1 MSEAI
6 RRSLCD
12 ISAEIHRFNE
22 ARRLLRDRVPD
33 GHSYVVIR
41 GDGNCMFA
49 AFSQA
54 LQALRGE
61 CVSPSCARSACVEA
75 IRGDPCL
82 SERFFDAAECN
93 AFCTRMAE
101 DGEYGDELCLQGLVA
116 HFKVRVQVVMPATP
130 PVIFGSGDDLI
141 TLAYNGFNHYD
152 VILPISPSV
161 PSVASALERGASCQ
175 GDPPA
180 SPTSGPACKQGREL
194 VLLSANITAWQSR
207 HMLFDQF
214 PAAIKC
220 FQEVRL
226 DSKRAADAVRKVRAA
241 GDRLA
246 CGGPVRAQ
254 GGVAVQACSP
264 ATALPCPSD
273 VATWYDAGRAL
284 GVAVAIADGRR
295 LLHVF
300 TVYGICGAAKD
311 PAKFAR
317 NETLL
322 ASVFAWAALYGPGPC
337 VVCGDFNID
346 PSHSPACLA
355 ACAAGGWHDLG
366 AEAGA
371 KPTFHAVRHK
381 RATASRIDAIFCNQ
395 HARPLVSD
403 FHFGHFDIPNHKAL
417 IVRFRLP
424 PFNATV
430 RVLTGSK
437 SLPTSTLDASA
448 LAALAESCLCPIQER
463 WHALLECQDVDSA
476 WDLLCRTCHRFVHAR
491 GTDTPPNSCDRGLA
505 PVVRQ
510 RLLFPPRFDNAGFSV
525 RLSRLFRLQRRI
537 QEASLARA
545 KRGFAA
551 ATLLAAIRRSFS
563 QLCVGL
569 TFSSMPHAAAQVRNE
584 THCELQLLE
593 RQRLAAWKLRMQQSW
608 AGHKR
613 DVFKWIRAHKALQ
626 AVPDF
631 VSSPY
636 GLCAA
641 PAELLKRVI
650 AKWTKIFCKYSD
662 GTSPSWAPFA
672 ERYSAYFSCHAVKLP
687 PLDPRRLQRLA
698 CGGRAAASGLDAWT
712 KEALKAWP
720 QQAWTSLCQLLDAV
734 ERTGRWPQ
742 RLLRVLVALIPKPLG
757 KSPDDLRLITIASI
771 IYRAWASARARDL
784 MPWQTAWCPQELH
797 GGVRG
802 HAAADLYLQVAVE
815 LESAFSG
822 GSPVAGILLDLSK
835 FFDHLPWDIEYGM
848 LSSFGC
854 PDRVLGPKRHLACS
868 AARWF
873 KLGSSISAPL
883 NACNGTPQGC
893 PLSILSVNA
902 LMSIWCKVLR
912 AEAPQVRAGCF
923 IDDRSLRSG
932 QAEALKTA
940 VHLTD
945 EFDSLSESV
954 SNQDKTKLLCTDLPL
969 EQELQGFMHGE
980 LPVSPVSDAPL
991 LGVNLPARAVAVC
1004 HLGRARTEAAIVV
1017 ANRVQYAP
1025 LHFEARAVC
1034 LSSAALSKWRHGLEV
1049 GGHPIDAESQLRHSV
1064 AEALGARRSHACR
1077 DVFFAICCNGSL
1089 LDPHQIRAVHTLC
1102 AVRSFLLRWPCAH
1115 ELWRGLWSARAAESF
1130 RGRFGLAAQLQR
1142 ACAMLDLQWSH
1153 AFKVQS
1159 DSEVLLL
1166 LTCCKQFSRERVCAH
1181 AQMSLLLRALR
1192 RPGYQGLSW
1201 DVDFHACGQYFSEYN
1216 KGVLRSILCQ
1226 GVLTQTRPVRSS
1238 ASG

>member
-1 MSEAI
+1 MLVTAGAAKYKYGLE
-6 RRSLCD
+6 LGPCD
-12 ISAEIHRFNE
+12 KKRENQ
-22 ARRLLRDRVPD
+22 LRNN
-33 GHSYVVIR
+33 I
-41 GDGNCMFA
+41 
-49 AFSQA
+49 
-54 LQALRGE
+54 LQALWRG
-61 CVSPSCARSACVEA
+61 RSAKSVDIALTLCHKGHLFDPLQLRLIQPFIIARRQLHVSLLVLFRLKYKLLNA
-75 IRGDPCL
+75 FDNSFKNLKLAMMVSMAMSFVCRDWLPILRSVLLVTGLRVAGLSVPKVVSRFKRVLLPPLFLALLMWLLGMTPVAHLALPSPLQTVGGFCMFSLCTAFVVLPRILPSLLVMRLFLLPCL
-82 SERFFDAAECN
+82 HGLLF
-93 AFCTRMAE
+93 MA
-101 DGEYGDELCLQGLVA
+101 LGLAWCAVILTLILVT
-116 HFKVRVQVVMPATP
+116 VRPALP
-130 PVIFGSGDDLI
+130 PVLQAGGTIWGLKLVPSPPFMQ
-141 TLAYNGFNHYD
+141 F
-152 VILPISPSV
+152 VISV
-161 PSVASALERGASCQ
+161 PL
-175 GDPPA
+175 
-180 SPTSGPACKQGREL
+180 
-194 VLLSANITAWQSR
+194 
-207 HMLFDQF
+207 
-214 PAAIKC
+214 PAALMP
-220 FQEVRL
+220 F
-226 DSKRAADAVRKVRAA
+226 S
-241 GDRLA
+241 
-246 CGGPVRAQ
+246 
-254 GGVAVQACSP
+254 
-264 ATALPCPSD
+264 
-273 VATWYDAGRAL
+273 
-284 GVAVAIADGRR
+284 AISM
-295 LLHVF
+295 
-300 TVYGICGAAKD
+300 
-311 PAKFAR
+311 P
-317 NETLL
+317 
-322 ASVFAWAALYGPGPC
+322 
-337 VVCGDFNID
+337 
-346 PSHSPACLA
+346 
-355 ACAAGGWHDLG
+355 
-366 AEAGA
+366 
-371 KPTFHAVRHK
+371 
-381 RATASRIDAIFCNQ
+381 
-395 HARPLVSD
+395 
-403 FHFGHFDIPNHKAL
+403 
-417 IVRFRLP
+417 
-424 PFNATV
+424 
-430 RVLTGSK
+430 GSK

-712 KEALKAWP
+712 K
-720 QQAWTSLCQLLDAV
+720 
-734 ERTGRWPQ
+734 
-742 RLLRVLVALIPKPLG
+742 
-757 KSPDDLRLITIASI
+757 
-771 IYRAWASARARDL
+771 
-784 MPWQTAWCPQELH
+784 
-797 GGVRG
+797 
-802 HAAADLYLQVAVE
+802 
-815 LESAFSG
+815 
-822 GSPVAGILLDLSK
+822 
-835 FFDHLPWDIEYGM
+835 
-848 LSSFGC
+848 
-854 PDRVLGPKRHLACS
+854 
-868 AARWF
+868 
-873 KLGSSISAPL
+873 
-883 NACNGTPQGC
+883 
-893 PLSILSVNA
+893 
-902 LMSIWCKVLR
+902 VLR

-1064 AEALGARRSHACR
+1064 AEVPEVETVRAWEPCMQQCGIFLLPPSVKAFAADLRAELFSLPEVSFPKTSHAILNVWVDGSAVDCLDPRITCTGSGIFFACDSPCNLSFPVLGPVQTAYRAELAARR
-1077 DVFFAICCNGSL
+1077 
-1089 LDPHQIRAVHTLC
+1089 HQPVRVHTDCQDVVDHFNHFARDGFLDC
-1102 AVRSFLLRWPCAH
+1102 AGTDIW
-1115 ELWRGLWSARAAESF
+1115 
-1130 RGRFGLAAQLQR
+1130 
-1142 ACAMLDLQWSH
+1142 
-1153 AFKVQS
+1153 
-1159 DSEVLLL
+1159 LLL
-1166 LTCCKQFSRERVCAH
+1166 LPLLRVMTVPMRWHWMLRKCVICHPMLVPVFKHMTQLCSACTSVWWLSSQR
-1181 AQMSLLLRALR
+1181 ATGSLKGLAFTFLAAVLTPAALQMIVVMTGLLLQVTCQAFLCGFRLPNRPLVRVNFVGVPVKKPLLALIVLKWIR
-1192 RPGYQGLSW
+1192 TGCLSTQLENS
-1201 DVDFHACGQYFSEYN
+1201 FMLSLISLEPSAPAGQDY
-1216 KGVLRSILCQ
+1216 
-1226 GVLTQTRPVRSS
+1226 
-1238 ASG
+1238 